1 MIVPRKP
8 NPMLVAICLDFVVN
22 FDEDV
27 VGDCVVVMVVVG
39 AVVVVAVVVV
49 VVDAVVVGFGI
60 TIRIIF

>member
-27 VGDCVVVMVVVG
+27 VGDWVVVMVVVG
-39 AVVVVAVVVV
+39 AVVAAVV